1 MHNKYL
7 LVAAET
13 GLAALAVF
21 LWFLVAT
28 LRRGM
33 HAWRARDDLLSP
45 LALGLTVSI
54 AGQLVAMGV
63 DLFNDRAQLQL
74 LWLMA
79 GLITALGAMTASRRR
94 APR

>member
-1 MHNKYL
+1 
-7 LVAAET
+7 
-13 GLAALAVF
+13 
-21 LWFLVAT
+21 
-28 LRRGM
+28 
-33 HAWRARDDLLSP
+33 
-45 LALGLTVSI
+45 
-54 AGQLVAMGV
+54 MGV